1 MTTHGPI
8 SVLVCG
14 DQAKPALVTYPDVGL
29 NCKSVAVFSYTSST
43 TVSEFEKYGFALC
56 CVFDGWR

>member
-29 NCKSVAVFSYTSST
+29 NCKFVAVLH
-43 TVSEFEKYGFALC
+43 ALLHELYQGLQNLSC
-56 CVFDGWR
+56 GMSAYF